1 MNLSNQFYTEKRGF
15 IRMRMETEA
24 KLKALGCSE
33 GNHTLTSMSVK
44 CINLSSTGVLLES
57 ENSLTEGSLL
67 EITIPSERE
76 DFPDFIAEGT
86 VIRVTQ
92 KPTDELYEVALKID
106 KIM

>member
-15 IRMRMETEA
+15 IRMKMDTQA
-24 KLKALGCSE
+24 KLKDLADNE
-33 GNHTLTSMSVK
+33 GNHSQASMAVK
-44 CINLSSTGVLLES
+44 CINLSSTGVLIES
-57 ENSLTEGSLL
+57 TQPMVEGSSL

-92 KPTDELYEVALKID
+92 KPANELYEVALRIEKI
-106 KIM
+106 I

>member
-15 IRMRMETEA
+15 IRMRMNTQA
-24 KLKALGCSE
+24 KLKDLTDNE
-33 GNHTLTSMSVK
+33 GNHTLTSVPVK
-44 CINLSSTGVLLES
+44 CINLSSTGVLIES
-57 ENSLTEGSLL
+57 TQPIAESSSL

-92 KPTDELYEVALKID
+92 KPASELYEVALRIEKI
-106 KIM
+106 I